1 MAVLTETAIIEI
13 YDRILKKGDWFGINE
28 IARSDSFKKTYC
40 VINYTGAYR
49 GLIAEYT
56 EKFGY
61 DVMNAFFK
69 RISQLTSTFKPVKV
83 VDPFECVSKKKPI
96 IEKDEDTEEID
107 IGEINENI
115 EFNENAGADLLNM
128 IHG

>member
-61 DVMNAFFK
+61 DVMNSFLK
-69 RISQLTSTFKPVKV
+69 RVSELTAEFKPMKV
-83 VDPFECVSKKKPI
+83 VDPFESLKSRMPAKKN
-96 IEKDEDTEEID
+96 EDTEEID

-115 EFNENAGADLLNM
+115 EFNENAGADLLKSMN
-128 IHG
+128 G